1 MNIIYY
7 HPNNPNSPTPERIGE
22 VLGLEKYWKGVFDL
36 SLIPAEGVWV
46 IRGYSDT
53 TEEFFAMK
61 SDDWRVKDSWKEI
74 PVKGG
79 EPGEMVFETPQ
90 NIDWS
95 KSGRFLLQRV

>member
-7 HPNNPNSPTPERIGE
+7 HLNNWSSPTPERIGE

-53 TEEFFAMK
+53 MEEFFAMR
-61 SDDWRVKDSWKEI
+61 SNDWQDRNSYKEI
-74 PVKGG
+74 SIQGR
-79 EPGEMVFETPQ
+79 EPGEMVFETPR
-90 NIDWS
+90 NIDWG